1 MKLVAII
8 RMDNKYLI
16 TKNGLTNKNEF
27 PFTYCENEKEGKEI
41 LKKKLGQFEL
51 LVEFD
56 EMKIE
61 DMPFDGELEV
71 FKGHVWSCVVS
82 EKYDNI
88 WIDYNEISDL
98 EFEPWCEMIG
108 EKIVEKCN
116 VESRVSNTIKK
127 SFQKMADAMGLLI
140 EVSDFDRRCNVFI
153 NSAGGDYC
161 PYILSIDYDIEN
173 NTEITILQSWNVSR
187 MYASGEKSDLYVLF
201 ANSMNILL
209 KGVFNCFAEI
219 VYIDVIGND
228 EVNAA
233 TILFE
238 DKIKNCSIEKLSE
251 KIDDIFM
258 SFIMAMNIHYS
269 IFGSYS
275 FRLSTDEINPKYI
288 SFYDEVE
295 ADNYI
300 IRDDHQYYTC
310 LEEGIS
316 LLVLSEKQYNCI
328 NLINNHKWE
337 IIDGIDGKIIIQ
349 YEKTGKSY
357 NFIPENRWKCVN
369 KIIRQNALK
378 NYTIICQ
385 ENMLYVLELNTIWLI
400 EGGYYHYW
408 IEEEKQKIFER
419 QKRENDILFFDKNFA
434 WKYPVNP
441 SRFEDLIADLIETD
455 IKVNKVRLLGKSN
468 NSDGGRDILIYKRI
482 LGEQGYNSNYLV
494 IGQCKAYKNSVNKA
508 HVTDI
513 RDMIEH
519 YGANGFFL
527 AVTSNI
533 TVPLIDVL
541 CKLGEKYE
549 VDWLTQ
555 REIFSLL
562 RKNFYLVERY
572 SDLVEI
578 IL

>member
-8 RMDNKYLI
+8 RMNNKYLI

-51 LVEFD
+51 FVEFD

-61 DMPFDGELEV
+61 DMPFDRELEV
-71 FKGHVWSCVVS
+71 FEGHVWSCVVS

-275 FRLSTDEINPKYI
+275 FQLSTDEINPKYI

-508 HVTDI
+508 QVTDI

-549 VDWLTQ
+549 VDWWTQ

>member
-1 MKLVAII
+1 
-8 RMDNKYLI
+8 
-16 TKNGLTNKNEF
+16 
-27 PFTYCENEKEGKEI
+27 
-41 LKKKLGQFEL
+41 
-51 LVEFD
+51 
-56 EMKIE
+56 
-61 DMPFDGELEV
+61 
-71 FKGHVWSCVVS
+71 
-82 EKYDNI
+82 
-88 WIDYNEISDL
+88 
-98 EFEPWCEMIG
+98 
-108 EKIVEKCN
+108 
-116 VESRVSNTIKK
+116 
-127 SFQKMADAMGLLI
+127 
-140 EVSDFDRRCNVFI
+140 
-153 NSAGGDYC
+153 
-161 PYILSIDYDIEN
+161 
-173 NTEITILQSWNVSR
+173 
-187 MYASGEKSDLYVLF
+187 
-201 ANSMNILL
+201 
-209 KGVFNCFAEI
+209 
-219 VYIDVIGND
+219 
-228 EVNAA
+228 
-233 TILFE
+233 
-238 DKIKNCSIEKLSE
+238 
-251 KIDDIFM
+251 
-258 SFIMAMNIHYS
+258 MAMNIHYS

-295 ADNYI
+295 VDNYI

-549 VDWLTQ
+549 VDWWTQ

>member
-1 MKLVAII
+1 M
-8 RMDNKYLI
+8 
-16 TKNGLTNKNEF
+16 
-27 PFTYCENEKEGKEI
+27 
-41 LKKKLGQFEL
+41 
-51 LVEFD
+51 VEFD

-71 FKGHVWSCVVS
+71 FEGHVWSCVVS

-275 FRLSTDEINPKYI
+275 FRLSTDEVNPKYI

-482 LGEQGYNSNYLV
+482 LGEQEYNSNYLV

-549 VDWLTQ
+549 VDWWTQ